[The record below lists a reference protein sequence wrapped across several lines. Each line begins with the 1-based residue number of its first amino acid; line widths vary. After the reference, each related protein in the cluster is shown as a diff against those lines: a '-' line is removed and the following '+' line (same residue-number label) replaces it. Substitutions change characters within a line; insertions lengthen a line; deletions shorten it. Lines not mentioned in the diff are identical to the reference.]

1 MEWIK
6 SDDERKPEVNKIY
19 WVTTIIFGNPIVV
32 EAQYSK
38 KEKWFLIDGST
49 RRMEIEVEGWWN
61 SPRPEPMYIQKNKPV
76 LTFQPYE
83 VNKNG
88 LNTKIKVNLLHE
100 NKMRNLGFTDH
111 RNGYWCYT
119 EGVTEDITLSIVIN
133 KSNPDDFRIDVLE
146 DDYCQPYDYQRLLSQ
161 ESYKINQLA
170 LKVYNKVEE
179 TMERLSEEG
188 IISGH
193 VKGEY
198 I

>member
-1 MEWIK
+1 M
-6 SDDERKPEVNKIY
+6 
-19 WVTTIIFGNPIVV
+19 
-32 EAQYSK
+32 
-38 KEKWFLIDGST
+38 L
-49 RRMEIEVEGWWN
+49 
-61 SPRPEPMYIQKNKPV
+61 
-76 LTFQPYE
+76 
-83 VNKNG
+83 
-88 LNTKIKVNLLHE
+88 
-100 NKMRNLGFTDH
+100 
-111 RNGYWCYT
+111 
-119 EGVTEDITLSIVIN
+119 EGVTEDIPLSIVIN
-133 KSNPDDFRIDVLE
+133 KSTPADFRIDVLE